1 MLEKIFGKRS
11 TGIFFLV
18 CTTML
23 LLAYA
28 GALLTYLFWNRGSL
42 LSLIGFTLY
51 TAFELALIV
60 LPVFV
65 QKKFRLY
72 IPPSVEVC
80 ICLYSLLYLFGHS
93 LYSTQNSPLFS
104 LTAPVGGF
112 TVAMTVFCILHTPVA
127 DRARKKGKKTPALL
141 LSLFTFG
148 ISLLLILLYV
158 LISWAFTPIFAGTPQ
173 EPPSVLLTYAGSHIG
188 GAVAF
193 CLIGWVSARSGKR
206 RYAIYSF
213 KDVESAERN
222 ALENNDKTQYTVI
235 RNLSLDT
242 TDYKKLLKNVKA
254 KFLFGRILY
263 LVLYAA
269 YLVYAGFSYVQWGTL
284 GIVILVSLLAG
295 FVLISLVYV
304 YEYRLFLRGSPNQR
318 LRKLKIAKTCV
329 RVYALLLILTVTYIS
344 DYKLNELSVLISDI
358 MAVVNLCS
366 LFYNLFG
373 SPKNYP
379 AASLKAK
386 KLRRK
391 TLPSQTQ
398 TSLAQTDADS
408 AQADAD
414 SAQTETSTAQVD
426 ADSAQADADLVQ
438 TES

>member
-112 TVAMTVFCILHTPVA
+112 
-127 DRARKKGKKTPALL
+127 

-173 EPPSVLLTYAGSHIG
+173 EPPSVLLTYAGAHIG

-242 TDYKKLLKNVKA
+242 TDYKKLLKNVKT

-398 TSLAQTDADS
+398 TSLSQTDADS
-408 AQADAD
+408 AQADAAPTQAD
-414 SAQTETSTAQVD
+414 ENSTQTD

>member
-11 TGIFFLV
+11 TGIVFLV
-18 CTTML
+18 CAAVL

-28 GALLTYLFWNRGSL
+28 GAVLAYVFWNRGSL

-51 TAFELALIV
+51 TAFELALVI

-80 ICLYSLLYLFGHS
+80 ICLYSLLYLFGHVM
-93 LYSTQNSPLFS
+93 YPTQNSPLFS

-127 DRARKKGKKTPALL
+127 ARARKRGKKTPALL

-148 ISLLLILLYV
+148 VSLLLILLYV
-158 LISWAFTPIFAGTPQ
+158 LISWAFTPVFTGAPQ
-173 EPPSVLLTYAGSHIG
+173 KHPSALLNYAGAHIG

-193 CLIGWVSARSGKR
+193 CLIGWVSARSGKA

-213 KDVESAERN
+213 KDAESAERH
-222 ALENNDKTQYTVI
+222 ALENNDKTRYTVI

-269 YLVYAGFSYVQWGTL
+269 YLVYAGFSYIRWGTP
-284 GIVILVSLLAG
+284 GIVILLSLCAG

-344 DYKLNELSVLISDI
+344 DYKLDALSVLVSNV

-373 SPKNYP
+373 TPKRYP
-379 AASLKAK
+379 AASLKGK

-391 TLPSQTQ
+391 KGF
-398 TSLAQTDADS
+398 TDVADGQNQNTTVP
-408 AQADAD
+408 AGK
-414 SAQTETSTAQVD
+414 T
-426 ADSAQADADLVQ
+426 
-438 TES
+438 